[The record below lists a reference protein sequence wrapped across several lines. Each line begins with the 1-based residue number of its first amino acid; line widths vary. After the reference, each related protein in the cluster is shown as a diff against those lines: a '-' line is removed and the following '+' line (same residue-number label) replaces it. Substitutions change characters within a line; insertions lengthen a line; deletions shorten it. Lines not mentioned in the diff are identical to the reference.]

1 MTREE
6 EINNA
11 KEVFIEKYYKK
22 ALITTQEIVLK
33 KVQNGQII
41 IPNHNA

>member
-1 MTREE
+1 MLRRF
-6 EINNA
+6 
-11 KEVFIEKYYKK
+11 FIEKYYKK

-41 IPNHNA
+41 ILNHHG